1 MMKSRS
7 LFFLLIF
14 FSFSAFSQIEKHAQ
28 WKFSVSKNQLKTG
41 ESLEVS
47 IEADIDEGWYLYS
60 TDFDPNLDAPHAS
73 ISFEGTGFKESG
85 KIKAIGSKEKFDEI
99 WGGNIK
105 IFTGKARFTQKLI
118 ITDPNPQ
125 ITIKVDGQVCS
136 HESGLCVRVMETY
149 SFNEIKARG
158 TALVSQDTNKIKP
171 AKTNSNSST
180 TNSNERL
187 KELEKAKNSLVKKD
201 SKGRDATREY
211 LKDYVKKNGG
221 NK

>member
-14 FSFSAFSQIEKHAQ
+14 LNLSAFSQIEKHAQ

-41 ESLEVS
+41 ESLEVN

-60 TDFDPNLDAPHAS
+60 TDFDPNLYAPHAS
-73 ISFEGTGFKESG
+73 ISFEGSGFKESG
-85 KIKAIGSKEKFDEI
+85 KLKAIGSKEKFDEFF
-99 WGGNIK
+99 GNIK

-118 ITDPNPQ
+118 ITDLNPQ
-125 ITIKVDGQVCS
+125 ITIKIDGPVCS
-136 HESGLCVRVMETY
+136 HENGLCVWVMETY
-149 SFNEIKARG
+149 SFNEIKVTGA
-158 TALVSQDTNKIKP
+158 ALVSPDTNRIKP
-171 AKTNSNSST
+171 SKAKLNQSSY
-180 TNSNERL
+180 SSERL
-187 KELEKAKNSLVKKD
+187 KELEKAKQSLVKKD
-201 SKGRDATREY
+201 GKGRDTTREY